1 MITVLVSNLW
11 KRYGKT
17 VALQDVSAEI
27 RGGSFFC
34 ILGEPGAGKTTLL
47 RIIAGLEVPDEGDIF
62 FDGQNVTMVS
72 AQKRNVAMVFQDFA
86 LYPHM
91 TVFENIASPLRAIK
105 AEEGKIRERIH
116 KVAAFLKIEH
126 LLDRSPL
133 YISGGEKQRVAIA
146 RALVKEPKISLFDEP
161 LVNLDFKIRED
172 MRAQFKL
179 MQKEFNQT
187 IVFATPDPIDA
198 MSMAD
203 QVLILHEGKVQQF
216 ATVWEAYYRP
226 NNMFVATYLGF
237 PPMNIL
243 SGELRGEGTRLFFV
257 ASGLKVDVTD
267 LPGVREVGE
276 RKLLVG
282 IRPEHLLLGDE
293 KGTEISW
300 DGEVLLS
307 EIVGSDTI
315 VHLKIGKDLELR
327 SFVPGIYR
335 VAVGARVTVNLRR
348 DDIYAFKESG
358 ESVIF
363 PGRHESLFN
372 TFKG

>member
-1 MITVLVSNLW
+1 MITVSVSNLW

-47 RIIAGLEVPDEGDIF
+47 RIIAGLEVPDEGNVF
-62 FDGQNVTMVS
+62 FDGQNVTLVS

-105 AEEGKIRERIH
+105 LEEGEIRERIH
-116 KVAAFLKIEH
+116 KVATFLKIGH

-133 YISGGEKQRVAIA
+133 YVSGGEKQRVAIA

-187 IVFATPDPIDA
+187 IVFATPDPVDA

-237 PPMNIL
+237 PPMNVL
-243 SGELRGEGTRLFFV
+243 SGELQQEGRHLFFMT
-257 ASGLKVDVTD
+257 SGLKVEMTD
-267 LPGVREVGE
+267 LLGVRETVEG
-276 RKLLVG
+276 KLLVG
-282 IRPEHLLLGDE
+282 IRPEHLVLGDE
-293 KGTEISW
+293 RSVEISW

-315 VHLKIGKDLELR
+315 VHLRVGKDLVLR

-335 VAVGARVTVNLRR
+335 VAVGARVKVNFRK

-358 ESVIF
+358 ESVLF
-363 PGRHESLFN
+363 PRRHESLFN
-372 TFKG
+372 TF

>member
-1 MITVLVSNLW
+1 MITVSVSHLW

-47 RIIAGLEVPDEGDIF
+47 RIIAGLEVPDEGDVF
-62 FDGQNVTMVS
+62 FDGQNVTLVP

-105 AEEGKIRERIH
+105 FEEGKIRERIH
-116 KVAAFLKIEH
+116 KAATFLKIGH

-187 IVFATPDPIDA
+187 IVFATPDPVDA

-226 NNMFVATYLGF
+226 SNMFVATYLGF

-243 SGELRGEGTRLFFV
+243 QGELREEESRLFFV
-257 ASGLKVDVTD
+257 TSGLKVDVTD
-267 LPGVREVGE
+267 LPHFREVGE
-276 RKLLVG
+276 GKLLVG
-282 IRPEHLLLGDE
+282 IRPEHLLLGGE
-293 KGTEISW
+293 EGGEIVW

-307 EIVGSDTI
+307 EVVGSDTI
-315 VHLKIGKDLELR
+315 VHLKIGGDLALR

-335 VAVGARVTVNLRR
+335 VAVGSHVKVNLSKNT
-348 DDIYAFKESG
+348 IYAFKESG
-358 ESVIF
+358 ESVVF
-363 PGRHESLFN
+363 PRRHESLSS
-372 TFKG
+372 TF